1 MERVRISIVG
11 ASGYVGGEL
20 LRLLLRHPYVEIAQ
34 VTSESHAGE
43 PVHRVHPHLRKATGL
58 TFCRMADLKP
68 CDILFIALPHGQV
81 APRIEAFA
89 ALAPVLVDLS
99 ADFRLRRPE
108 DYARWYGHPHPHP
121 EWLPRFVYG
130 LPERYRA
137 ALRGARAI
145 SGVGCNATAAILALW
160 PLVQADLLDPERPVI
175 VDIQAA
181 SSEAGREPNPGSHH
195 PERHGAIRP
204 YAPVQHRHTAE
215 VRQALGRE
223 GVVLSLTA
231 VDAVRGVLA
240 IAHAW
245 PRDRIAEPELWR
257 IYRAAYGE
265 EPFIRLVKDRQG
277 VHRLP
282 DPKAV
287 VGSNFA
293 DVGFAVE
300 EETGRIVALCALDN
314 LMKGAAGS
322 AVQSLNIAMGWPETT
337 GLDLIPVYPA

>member
-1 MERVRISIVG
+1 MERIRVSIVG

-20 LRLLLRHPYVEIAQ
+20 LRLLLRHPFVEIAQ
-34 VTSESHAGE
+34 VSSESYAGE
-43 PVHRVHPHLRKATGL
+43 PVHRAHPHLRRLASL
-58 TFCRMADLKP
+58 TFCRMADLRP
-68 CDILFIALPHGQV
+68 CDVLFIALPHGEV

-89 ALAPVLVDLS
+89 ALAPILVDLS
-99 ADFRLRRPE
+99 ADFRLRDPE
-108 DYARWYGHPHPHP
+108 AYPRWYGRPHPHP

-130 LPERYRA
+130 LPERYRE
-137 ALRGARAI
+137 ALRGARSI
-145 SGVGCNATAAILALW
+145 SGVGCNAAAAILALG
-160 PLVQADLLDPERPVI
+160 PLIQADVLDPERPIV
-175 VDIQAA
+175 VDIKAG

-204 YAPVQHRHTAE
+204 YAPVAHRHTAE
-215 VRQALGRE
+215 VRQALGRASI
-223 GVVLSLTA
+223 VLSVTA

-245 PRDRIAEPELWR
+245 PRAPLREPDLWR

-265 EPFIRLVKDRQG
+265 EPFIRLVRDRQG

-287 VGSNFA
+287 IGSNFA

-300 EETGRIVALCALDN
+300 EETGRLVALCALDN
-314 LMKGAAGS
+314 LVKGAAGS
-322 AVQSLNIAMGWPETT
+322 AVQSMNVALGWPETA
-337 GLDLIPVYPA
+337 GLDLIPLHPA